1 MEAQEAL
8 LILMKFQGSKPL
20 GKDLSVTGR
29 RNLDKEYTITE
40 RVGYSTKWM
49 HTIALKLY
57 FLGVIHVFFLS
68 FLNYFVLL
76 MCSKVMSLA

>member
-40 RVGYSTKWM
+40 RVGYSTK
-49 HTIALKLY
+49 
-57 FLGVIHVFFLS
+57 
-68 FLNYFVLL
+68 
-76 MCSKVMSLA
+76 

>member
-57 FLGVIHVFFLS
+57 FLGSYSCVFFIISEL
-68 FLNYFVLL
+68 FCATNV
-76 MCSKVMSLA
+76 